1 MTPSYKLAL
10 EIASEYKYQ
19 KFVHDLPG
27 AALEFAI
34 EVYFRAWML
43 ETVKRLKYDGS

>member
-19 KFVHDLPG
+19 KFVHNLPRV
-27 AALEFAI
+27 ALELAI

-43 ETVKRLKYDGS
+43 ETVKRFEYAGS